1 MEQRTREKASRA
13 VSDIL
18 KAAGFDVHNA
28 PAPLDLSA
36 IRKNTYLLVKCSDD
50 PDEAGSYSDSE
61 YTILVGQEEKICE
74 KLLITFNPS
83 INADNCIVW
92 YPEEFAQYAGEAVLA
107 RVLGKTLI
115 LPLNGSEDAEPY
127 HARSRQRSG
136 DGVRIPHLPVR
147 IHRDEAEE
155 KAGAPGVATL
165 RFLPH
170 WMFRFT
176 CKGSADYKDQ
186 VVQFD
191 KTGSGAINA
200 INGALTGI
208 DGDTITRRE
217 IPEGS
222 EIAKPSIN
230 RADAEKR
237 ITGHLIRSM
246 TKRVQIR
253 QVKGD
258 AIFYEEKNLAP
269 EPDNF
274 SLELRELYIPVWQIK
289 GKKIIEINAHTGERL
304 IEPLDD
310 GVEIF

>member
-50 PDEAGSYSDSE
+50 PDEAGSYSDTE
-61 YTILVGQEEKICE
+61 YTIRVGQEEKICE

-230 RADAEKR
+230 RTEAEKR
-237 ITGHLIRSM
+237 ITGYLITSM